1 LRTNSSP
8 DIKIFLIGNKVDLEE
23 RRVISRDAGENLKD
37 EYDFDLFMETSAK
50 TGYNTK
56 EIFNHVAILLYN
68 DYSKYKKHNNNNE
81 YKIQKLDLEK
91 DIEENKICC

>member
-1 LRTNSSP
+1 M
-8 DIKIFLIGNKVDLEE
+8 
-23 RRVISRDAGENLKD
+23 ISRDAGENIKD

-56 EIFNHVAILLYN
+56 EIFNQAAILLFN
-68 DYSKYKKHNNNNE
+68 DYSKYKKHNHNNE
-81 YKIQKLDLEK
+81 YKIQKIDLEK